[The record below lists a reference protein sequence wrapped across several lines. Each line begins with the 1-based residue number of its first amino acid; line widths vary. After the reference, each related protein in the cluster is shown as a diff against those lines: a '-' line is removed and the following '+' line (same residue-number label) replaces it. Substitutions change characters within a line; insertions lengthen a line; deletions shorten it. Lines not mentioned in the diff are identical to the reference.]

1 MDNVLH
7 IMKQN
12 VSLFKEL
19 QTLEGPSGYQ
29 AVDGVFA
36 SHGFEDA
43 SFREKTSMLYY
54 IMGIAGGGGSPTQ
67 KAGSVNKCPSCGA
80 VVESFQSRCATCDFE
95 LNSAKVANSIQA
107 FVKKLDRA
115 STYSEQREVIEAF
128 PIPNTKE
135 DIFEFAILAA
145 TKIKPE
151 GSKTNSAW
159 ITKMK
164 QVSLKAQLVFAED
177 KSSLE
182 KFNAMLSEA
191 EKFWK

>member
-1 MDNVLH
+1 MMVMCVGCGRRNPETVR
-7 IMKQN
+7 
-12 VSLFKEL
+12 FC
-19 QTLEGPSGYQ
+19 
-29 AVDGVFA
+29 A
-36 SHGFEDA
+36 SCGKPTGGA
-43 SFREKTSMLYY
+43 GAPPTP
-54 IMGIAGGGGSPTQ
+54 GGGGSPTQ